1 MADSPPRVAL
11 LADNHFHDVY
21 ARFQDGSFSG
31 LLGADGRRAT
41 MRTMGAQLTSTRL
54 FNEGFFALRA
64 ALDDVLARGIRWVVL
79 NGDLTDEGQPVHVR
93 GMVAL
98 LEEYRSRGLEFF
110 ATFGNHDPVS
120 PLARPD
126 GKPDFLGE
134 GGRPQGIFS
143 PGAHQDPLRQGPP
156 QEGGLPSIV
165 TTELRCWGYEE
176 LWDAL
181 GAYGV
186 RPQPQYVYWET
197 PYSSYEGRGYS
208 WELANAESDPGRRRC
223 AVGQGFS
230 VPDAT
235 YLVEPVAGLWLVGV
249 DANVYLPRPGADPAR
264 VDAASFHGSGEAGW
278 NQMVVHKPQVV
289 EWLRRVALRA
299 RALGKSMITFSHY
312 PMVEFYRGKSSTI
325 AEIFGPRGLDL
336 PRSPGAE
343 TTRALAGL
351 GLGVH
356 FGGHLHIN
364 DTGVYRGDE
373 GFLVN
378 VQIPSLAAYVP
389 AYKVASV
396 DGARV
401 EVDTVVV
408 QEVPGFDALF
418 EHYEDELQCLEA
430 AGTSAWDRT
439 ILSAQ
444 NYRQLVHGHLRELVR
459 LRFLP
464 TNWPPELRRLLE
476 LSLAEVV
483 YLVFLETR
491 LTGAEVL
498 GLPDLP
504 RALRVAASALGKG
517 VSEPGE
523 PSSRQGLLEDWEAA
537 KIQGDKVLGTE
548 GGPGDQPAW
557 TLAVDFHRVVSAG
570 ELAQEDLVPRRE
582 LYHGLGKVLGG
593 ASSGDLTLTAALRQ
607 RLGPVIEVINA
618 DQAPPNRSFIVD
630 LEGQTVTSRAPS
642 GSEEGPQGRWS

>member
-11 LADNHFHDVY
+11 LADTHFHDVY

-31 LLGADGRRAT
+31 ILGADGRRAT
-41 MRTMGAQLTSTRL
+41 VRTMGAQLRSTRL

-79 NGDLTDEGQPVHVR
+79 NGDLTDDGQPVHVR

-120 PLARPD
+120 PLTRPD

-134 GGRPQGIFS
+134 GGRPQGIWS
-143 PGAHQDPLRQGPP
+143 PGAHQGPLRQGPP
-156 QEGGLPSIV
+156 QEGELPPIV
-165 TTELRCWGYEE
+165 TPEVCCWGYEE

-181 GAYGV
+181 GAYGI

-197 PYSSYEGRGYS
+197 PYSSYDGKAYS
-208 WELANAESDPGRRRC
+208 WELADAQSDPGRRRC
-223 AVGQGFS
+223 TLGPGIT

-235 YLVEPVAGLWLVGV
+235 YLVEPAAGLWLVGV
-249 DANVYLPRPGADPAR
+249 DANVYLPKPGPDPAW
-264 VDAASFHGSGEAGW
+264 AATRFHGSGEAGW
-278 NQMVVHKPQVV
+278 NQMVVHKPHVV
-289 EWLRRVALRA
+289 EWLRQVALRA
-299 RALGKSMITFSHY
+299 RALGKSLITFSHY
-312 PMVEFYRGKSSTI
+312 PMVEFYRGKASTI
-325 AEIFGPRGLDL
+325 AELFGTRGLDL

-343 TTRALAGL
+343 TTRLLAGL

-364 DTGVYRGDE
+364 DTGVYRGDD

-396 DGARV
+396 HGARV

-408 QEVPGFDALF
+408 QDVPGFDSLF
-418 EHYEDELQCLEA
+418 EHYEDELQSLEA
-430 AGTSAWDRT
+430 TGALAWDRA

-444 NYRQLVHGHLRELVR
+444 NYQQLVHGHLRELVR

-464 TNWPPELRRLLE
+464 TNWPPELCRLLE

-483 YLVFLETR
+483 HLVFLETR
-491 LTGAEVL
+491 LTGAEVQ

-504 RALRVAASALGKG
+504 RALMVAASALGKG
-517 VSEPGE
+517 VAEPRD
-523 PSSRQGLLEDWEAA
+523 PSSRQRLLEAWESARVRA
-537 KIQGDKVLGTE
+537 HAVLGVE
-548 GGPGDQPAW
+548 GGGPGDQPAW
-557 TLAVDFHRVVSAG
+557 NLAVDFHRVVSAG
-570 ELAQEDLVPRRE
+570 ELARDDLAPRWG
-582 LYHGLGKVLGG
+582 LYRALGKLLGPAPTSRV
-593 ASSGDLTLTAALRQ
+593 ASSAVTTLTAALRQ

-618 DQAPPNRSFIVD
+618 VDQAPPSRSFTVD
-630 LEGQTVTSRAPS
+630 LEDQTVTPRFL
-642 GSEEGPQGRWS
+642 